1 MNYKELAATILEKVG
16 GQENVLQVGHCAT
29 RLRFNLKDTK
39 KADTESLKNMEG
51 IAGVVNSGGQYQV
64 IIGGNVGSV
73 HKELLSMG
81 SFTAGGE
88 VAAEEVEEKGLVTRV
103 LDTISGI
110 FFPIVPALAGAGML
124 RALVSLLAVTGVTT
138 PDMTIHQILNLIG
151 DAAFY
156 FLPVLL
162 ASSAANKFKVN
173 QYVALSIG
181 GILLHPTFT
190 AMIATAREAG
200 TGIDFLGLP
209 VGLVNYGSSVI
220 PIILAIWF
228 MSYVEPVLNRF
239 IPATVKLFGV
249 PLLTF
254 LIVAPL
260 TLTVIGPLGNYLGV
274 GLGAGVTFL
283 NTYASWL
290 VPTLVGAFTP
300 LLVMTGMHYGLIPI
314 GINMLATTGFDTV
327 AGPGMMVSNIAQ
339 GGAAIAAAIRSKNL
353 NVKQLGFSTGISAI
367 LGITEPALYG
377 INLRYKKPLVAS
389 MIGGGAA
396 GLFIGIMNVGRYA
409 QVAPGLLA
417 LPAFIGPDGFANF
430 TYAVIGC
437 AIGFVT
443 AFAVGL
449 FLGLDEEP
457 VSQPVGGAAAV
468 AFEEATEE
476 AVAQAA
482 AASVAADVVYAPIKG
497 EAVELSQ
504 VSDPAFAQGILG
516 KGLAIIPAEGKV
528 FAPVDGQV
536 SALFASRHAI
546 GITAA
551 NGAEILIHVGI
562 DTVKLN
568 GQHYTAHVE
577 QGQAIKQGDLLLEF
591 DIEKIKEAGFD
602 VATPII
608 ITNSDTYTDVLA
620 ITGTDVQAGDAL
632 LKLAE

>member
-1 MNYKELAATILEKVG
+1 MEKSSTIQRVHAVRRLA
-16 GQENVLQVGHCAT
+16 
-29 RLRFNLKDTK
+29 
-39 KADTESLKNMEG
+39 
-51 IAGVVNSGGQYQV
+51 
-64 IIGGNVGSV
+64 
-73 HKELLSMG
+73 
-81 SFTAGGE
+81 
-88 VAAEEVEEKGLVTRV
+88 
-103 LDTISGI
+103 
-110 FFPIVPALAGAGML
+110 
-124 RALVSLLAVTGVTT
+124 
-138 PDMTIHQILNLIG
+138 
-151 DAAFY
+151 
-156 FLPVLL
+156 
-162 ASSAANKFKVN
+162 
-173 QYVALSIG
+173 
-181 GILLHPTFT
+181 
-190 AMIATAREAG
+190 
-200 TGIDFLGLP
+200 
-209 VGLVNYGSSVI
+209 
-220 PIILAIWF
+220 
-228 MSYVEPVLNRF
+228 
-239 IPATVKLFGV
+239 
-249 PLLTF
+249 
-254 LIVAPL
+254 
-260 TLTVIGPLGNYLGV
+260 
-274 GLGAGVTFL
+274 
-283 NTYASWL
+283 
-290 VPTLVGAFTP
+290 
-300 LLVMTGMHYGLIPI
+300 
-314 GINMLATTGFDTV
+314 
-327 AGPGMMVSNIAQ
+327 
-339 GGAAIAAAIRSKNL
+339 
-353 NVKQLGFSTGISAI
+353 
-367 LGITEPALYG
+367 G